1 MKVHNTT
8 IFMGDTGR
16 SERHGN
22 LPSDEKKSGNTIFAG
37 GLNKTFDPIAQKKK
51 EARQQAMKIISDTW
65 AGDKK
70 IDSDLEERRNKISGL
85 RKEIGQAKSAVND
98 IESEREKLRESCGV
112 EADSQEEKDLKLLE
126 KEIDAKIP
134 GSNVSV
140 SGEEAERIA
149 QLKAAG
155 LTEYQKRSLGMKEE
169 TVYYKNQIYEKEKE
183 IETENAV
190 IRGTRL
196 ERLKSDPMVKAQAQA
211 EDIMEAASQEIIGM
225 LAEEAK
231 EHIDEEME
239 EKKEAAK
246 EKAEE
251 EKELEEKLEKI
262 KEKKEE
268 REELTENILEAAG
281 EMAQMDDVQSEVQ
294 QEIKDL
300 VSRMKLLTED
310 IKGAAVDKTL

>member
-8 IFMGDTGR
+8 IFMGDTSR

-22 LPSDEKKSGNTIFAG
+22 MSADEKKSGNTIFAG
-37 GLNKTFDPIAQKKK
+37 GLNKSLDPIAQKKK
-51 EARQQAMKIISDTW
+51 EARQQAMKIVSDAW

-70 IDSDLEERRNKISGL
+70 IDSDLEERGNKIAKL
-85 RKEIGQAKSAVND
+85 RGEIGQERSTVND
-98 IESEREKLRESCGV
+98 IEAEREKLRETYGV

-126 KEIDAKIP
+126 KEIDAKIS

-140 SGEEAERIA
+140 SKEEAERIKE
-149 QLKAAG
+149 LKAAG
-155 LTEYQKRSLGMKEE
+155 LTEYQERSLRMKEE
-169 TVYYKNQIYEKEKE
+169 TVYYKNQIYEKEQE
-183 IETENAV
+183 IEVENAV
-190 IRGTRL
+190 IRGTKL
-196 ERLKSDPMVKAQAQA
+196 ERLKQDPMVKAQAQA
-211 EDIMEAASQEIIGM
+211 EDIMEAASKEIIGM
-225 LAEEAK
+225 LADEAK

-268 REELTENILEAAG
+268 SEELTEDILEAAE
-281 EMAQMDDVQSEVQ
+281 EMVQFDDVESDVQ

-300 VSRMKLLTED
+300 VSKMKLLEED
-310 IKGAAVDKTL
+310 IKGAAVDKTI

>member
-1 MKVHNTT
+1 MKVHNST

-22 LPSDEKKSGNTIFAG
+22 MTADEKKSGSTIFAG
-37 GLNKTFDPIAQKKK
+37 SLNKTLDPIAQKKK
-51 EARQQAMKIISDTW
+51 EARKQAMKIVSDTW

-70 IDSDLEERRNKISGL
+70 IDSDLEERRNKIAEL
-85 RKEIGQAKSAVND
+85 RSEIGQARSAIND
-98 IESEREKLRESCGV
+98 IEAEREKLREAYGV

-134 GSNVSV
+134 GSNVSI
-140 SGEEAERIA
+140 SKEEAEKIEE
-149 QLKAAG
+149 LKAAG
-155 LTEYQKRSLGMKEE
+155 LTEYQKRSLEMKEE
-169 TVYYKNQIYEKEKE
+169 TVYYENQVYEKEKE
-183 IETENAV
+183 IEVENAV

-196 ERLKSDPMVKAQAQA
+196 ERLKKDPMVKAQAQA
-211 EDIMEAASQEIIGM
+211 EDILEAASKEIIGM
-225 LAEEAK
+225 LADEAK

-262 KEKKEE
+262 KEKKKE
-268 REELTENILEAAG
+268 REELTEDILEAAG
-281 EMAQMDDVQSEVQ
+281 EMVQLDDVQSEVQ

-300 VSRMKLLTED
+300 VSKMKLLEED